1 MLARAEQF
9 SLADA
14 VLAPAVAP
22 IAVAVSGL
30 CKSFERG
37 KPVLSDVDLAV
48 SEREAVGII
57 GANGSGKS
65 TMLRCLVGLCQAD
78 SGAVRIFGE
87 DIGRPDRKGL
97 RRLRGRVGFVF
108 QRHNLVGRLSAL
120 SNVVHGVQ
128 ARERG
133 PTTWVQSLA
142 RSSTR
147 AEAMACLKKVDCAMS
162 PCKRLSI
169 SPAASRSAS
178 RSRGS

>member
-133 PTTWVQSLA
+133 PTTWSSRWQDRA
-142 RSSTR
+142 REPKPWRVLRRS
-147 AEAMACLKKVDCAMS
+147 DCAMS